1 MKRISIVSAVFSAGL
16 ALLALPASA
25 QDYFIPKQNAPA
37 RPTGS
42 PPARPTPAPAPTRQP
57 ASPMAPPDQ
66 EAQAPIQAPMPPVPE
81 LPPLPRAPS
90 PPAAVVG
97 IIGVPE
103 VMHAATAAQLVDRV
117 IGERRDK
124 LNEEVQKEQQVWRDM
139 QQALTNQRGSLSPD
153 QVRAKE
159 RELQD
164 RITTAQRSF
173 QARSR
178 IIQEAAQYGLNQ
190 IQAQLIAV
198 IRQVAESRGMN
209 LIVHRAQVALN
220 VSDFDITDEVTA
232 QLNKLLPTVI
242 IPPDG
247 VSPNAQAATP
257 PAATPAATQPAAA
270 TTPAKK
276 P

>member
-1 MKRISIVSAVFSAGL
+1 
-16 ALLALPASA
+16 
-25 QDYFIPKQNAPA
+25 
-37 RPTGS
+37 
-42 PPARPTPAPAPTRQP
+42 
-57 ASPMAPPDQ
+57 
-66 EAQAPIQAPMPPVPE
+66 MPPVPE

-220 VSDFDITDEVTA
+220 VSDFDITDDVTA

-247 VSPNAQAATP
+247 VSPNAQVATP
-257 PAATPAATQPAAA
+257 PAAQPAAA